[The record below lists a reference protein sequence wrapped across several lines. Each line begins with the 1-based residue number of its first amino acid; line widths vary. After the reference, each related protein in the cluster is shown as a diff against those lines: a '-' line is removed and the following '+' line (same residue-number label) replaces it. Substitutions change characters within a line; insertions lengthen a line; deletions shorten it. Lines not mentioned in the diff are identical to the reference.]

1 MSLSVILYIILVLI
15 GIFVMAY
22 RNKRNDSV
30 YKYLSKE
37 GKLLY
42 DRLAPYSYKVIR
54 EKVKSMNQDYS
65 IKEYIKQIIMF
76 AGFAGV
82 ITYLY
87 FYNIVWSVVY
97 AAVAVSVIPYLTYL
111 RYKRIYSEFIFEQ
124 IQVYTT
130 NVIMEYQTT
139 KSFVKALEGVA
150 NSGVLEDPVLTDV
163 KIMLDLA
170 YQKGQI
176 DDSIAFMNEK
186 YPFHIVK
193 NMHQLFLQ
201 VTKEGARD
209 ISGSLDNM
217 SLDIDTLVEGVY
229 RDRLD
234 RQQFHKQFLMY
245 GVMLF
250 FLIAVIQLLLGND
263 QYLEMIELWYIKL
276 VLHFVLLFNSFFLLN
291 GEKYYNENVGG
302 E

>member
-1 MSLSVILYIILVLI
+1 MAFILYLILVLI
-15 GIFVMAY
+15 GIFIIAY
-22 RNKRNDSV
+22 RSKKNESV
-30 YKYLSKE
+30 YKYLSEE

-54 EKVKSMNQDYS
+54 AKVKDMKQDYS
-65 IKEYIKQIIMF
+65 VNEYIKQIVIF
-76 AGFAGV
+76 AGFAGIV
-82 ITYLY
+82 SYLY
-87 FYNIVWSVVY
+87 FYSIIWSVVY

-111 RYKRIYSEFIFEQ
+111 KYKRLYSEFIFEQ
-124 IQVYTT
+124 VQVYTT

-150 NSGVLEDPVLTDV
+150 ESGVLEDPVLTDV

-176 DDSIAFMNEK
+176 DDSLEFMNKK
-186 YPFHIVK
+186 YPYHIVK

-250 FLIAVIQLLLGND
+250 FLVAVIQLLLGND
-263 QYLEMIELWYIKL
+263 QYLKMIELWYIKL
-276 VLHFVLLFNSFFLLN
+276 ILHAIILFNSFFLLN